1 MLRGKGSKIA
11 VAMVVLGLWLAL
23 PLNQAQ
29 AVPSFARQ
37 TGLECTSCHT
47 MFPELTQVGRNFK
60 LNGFTATKHGDKPY
74 EWPPPVSAMVQ
85 LSFTHLAKDRPANNG
100 LNGGQAFNFDPSNRA
115 NDNVNVP
122 QAISLFYG
130 GRIYGEHVGGLIQG
144 TYDGVGNKFF
154 LDLTDVR
161 ITAKP
166 ELFGKPLVLGLTIN
180 NNPTVSDVLNTTPAW
195 GFPAGTPAGDTVMTP
210 GAGPMIENG
219 LASMVGGAGAYFYW
233 NNLIYGEMAVY
244 GTARQ
249 GVQQF
254 LGAGTQTGTMI
265 QDAAPYWRV
274 FLNHQWGKHS
284 VQVGHFGLVS
294 RVISGANKPPTL
306 DDAGNPIPPSPGNP
320 NLLDT
325 RGPIDRFTDLG
336 FDAQYQF
343 IGKKHL
349 FTVQTSFVH
358 EDQRLNNADSQGG
371 SFGNAAYLDKY
382 KINANYYYRT
392 DNWGSI
398 GGTIAYVNLWGSNN
412 FFSSDPTGATAPIGL
427 YGPGAGSGFR
437 VGKPNSDWW
446 IFELDY
452 IPWWKQ
458 FVTKVTLQYTAYSHF
473 NGSRSLYDGNGANPD
488 AGTVADTFPFPRRN
502 ASANNSLY
510 LLVWQTF

>member
-1 MLRGKGSKIA
+1 MLRQRCLALLVFLVI
-11 VAMVVLGLWLAL
+11 LGLWLTLTSNPAR
-23 PLNQAQ
+23 

-60 LNGFTATKHGDKPY
+60 LNGFTATKHGDKRY
-74 EWPPPVSAMVQ
+74 EWPPPVSGMVQ
-85 LSFTHLAKDRPANNG
+85 LSFTHLNKSMPPNSG
-100 LNGGQAFNFDPSNRA
+100 LAGGFGLNFDPSNRA

-130 GRIYGEHVGGLIQG
+130 GRIWGEHVGGLIQG

-154 LDLTDVR
+154 LDNTDVR
-161 ITAKP
+161 LTVKP
-166 ELFGKPLVLGLTIN
+166 ELFGKPLILGLTVN

-195 GFPAGTPAGDTVMTP
+195 GFPAAAPAGDNALTP
-210 GAGPMIENG
+210 GAAPMIEGG
-219 LASMVGGAGAYFYW
+219 LAQMVGGVGGYFYW

-274 FLNHQWGKHS
+274 FLNQQWGKHS

-294 RVISGANKPPTL
+294 RVISPSPKPPAV
-306 DDAGNPIPPSPGNP
+306 DQFGNNIPGNP

-325 RGPIDRFTDLG
+325 RGPIDRFADLG

-343 IGKKHL
+343 IGMKHL

-358 EDQRLNNADSQGG
+358 EDQRLNNSDSQLA
-371 SFGNAAYLDKY
+371 SFGNAAWLNKY

-398 GGTIAYVNLWGSNN
+398 GGTIAYVNLWGSKNLGP
-412 FFSSDPTGATAPIGL
+412 DPTNSFPIGL
-427 YGPGAGSGFR
+427 YGPGAGTGFR
-437 VGKPNSDWW
+437 TGKPNSDWW
-446 IFELDY
+446 VFELDY
-452 IPWWKQ
+452 IPWWKI
-458 FVTKVTLQYTAYSHF
+458 FVTKITLQYTVYSHF
-473 NGSRSLYDGNGANPD
+473 NGSRSLYDGN
-488 AGTVADTFPFPRRN
+488 AGPPGSGVLADTFPFPRRN
-502 ASANNSLY
+502 ASNNNSLY

>member
-1 MLRGKGSKIA
+1 MLREKCLT
-11 VAMVVLGLWLAL
+11 VVVSLVILGLWLSL
-23 PLNQAQ
+23 PTNQAQ

-37 TGLECTSCHT
+37 TGLECAACHT
-47 MFPELTQVGRNFK
+47 MFPELTSVGRNFK

-74 EWPPPVSAMVQ
+74 EWPPPVAAMVQ
-85 LSFTHLAKDRPANNG
+85 LSFTHLAKDRPPTTGA
-100 LNGGQAFNFDPSNRA
+100 GGGFNFDPSNRA

-122 QAISLFYG
+122 QGISLFYG
-130 GRIYGEHVGGLIQG
+130 GRIYGEHVGGLVQG

-154 LDLTDVR
+154 LDNTDVR
-161 ITAKP
+161 VTAKP
-166 ELFGKPLVLGLTIN
+166 ELFGKPLVLGVTFN

-195 GFPAGTPAGDTVMTP
+195 GFPAGAPAGDTVMTP
-210 GAGPMIENG
+210 GAGPQIEG
-219 LASMVGGAGAYFYW
+219 ALASMVGGAGAYFYW
-233 NNLIYGEMAVY
+233 NNLIYGELAVY

-274 FLNHQWGKHS
+274 FVNQQWGKHS
-284 VQVGHFGLVS
+284 VQVGHFGLID
-294 RVISGANKPPTL
+294 RVISPSPKPPSV
-306 DDAGNPIPPSPGNP
+306 DINGNDIPGNP

-325 RGPIDRFTDLG
+325 RGPIDRFVDLG

-343 IGKKHL
+343 IGKKHIISA
-349 FTVQTSFVH
+349 QTSYVH
-358 EDQRLNNADSQGG
+358 EDQRLNNSDSQGA
-371 SFGNAAYLDKY
+371 SFGNSAYLDKF

-392 DNWGSI
+392 DEWGSI

-412 FFSSDPTGATAPIGL
+412 FFSNDPTGATAPFGL

-446 IFELDY
+446 VFELDY

-458 FVTKVTLQYTAYSHF
+458 FVTKFTLQYTVYSHF
-473 NGSRSLYDGNGANPD
+473 NGSRSMYDGN
-488 AGTVADTFPFPRRN
+488 AGGSAQTPPSDTFPYPRRN

>member
-1 MLRGKGSKIA
+1 MLRKTCSLIVMA
-11 VAMVVLGLWLAL
+11 LVILGLGLVL
-23 PLNQAQ
+23 TVNQAQ

-37 TGLECTSCHT
+37 TGLECNSCHT
-47 MFPELTQVGRNFK
+47 MFPELTAVGRNFK
-60 LNGFTATKHGDKPY
+60 LNGFTATKHGDKRY

-85 LSFTHLAKDRPANNG
+85 LSFTHLNKSIPPNTGAA
-100 LNGGQAFNFDPSNRA
+100 GGFGFNFDPSNRA

-130 GRIYGEHVGGLIQG
+130 GRIFGDHVGGLVQG

-154 LDLTDVR
+154 LDNTDVR
-161 ITAKP
+161 FTVKP
-166 ELFGKPLVLGLTIN
+166 ELFGKKMILGLTVN

-195 GFPAGTPAGDTVMTP
+195 GFPAAAPVIALTPT
-210 GAGPMIENG
+210 AGPLIEGG
-219 LASMVGGAGAYFYW
+219 LAQMVGGLGGYFYW
-233 NNLIYGEMAVY
+233 NNLIYGEFALY

-254 LGAGTQTGTMI
+254 LGAGTVTDTMI

-274 FLNHQWGKHS
+274 FLNRQWGRHS
-284 VQVGHFGLVS
+284 IQVGHFGLVG
-294 RVISGANKPPTL
+294 RVISPSPKPPAV
-306 DDAGNPIPPSPGNP
+306 DQFGNNIPGNP

-325 RGPIDRFTDLG
+325 RGPIDRFTDIG

-343 IGKKHL
+343 IGSKHL
-349 FTVQTSFVH
+349 FSLQTSYVH
-358 EDQRLNNADSQGG
+358 EDQRLNDTFSQGG
-371 SFGNAAYLDKY
+371 SISNAHWLDKY

-392 DNWGSI
+392 DKWGSI
-398 GGTIAYVNLWGSNN
+398 GGTIAYNTVWGSY
-412 FFSSDPTGATAPIGL
+412 DPIIFAPA
-427 YGPGAGSGFR
+427 AGSGSR
-437 VGKPNSDWW
+437 TGKPNSDWW
-446 IFELDY
+446 VFELDY

-458 FVTKVTLQYTAYSHF
+458 FVTKVTLQYTVYSHF
-473 NGSRSLYDGNGANPD
+473 NGARSLYDGN
-488 AGTVADTFPFPRRN
+488 AGGSALTPPSDTFPFPRRN